1 MPDKLE
7 LQLASLDKRVN
18 AVEKLVQKAPAAD
31 PTMVVLIKRVDTLEK
46 RIDVMG
52 KSVEQLKAIVA
63 QIGKSLEGKKDQAS
77 MEQLAQKQAEK
88 ETRKIIDEMKL
99 QVKDAQLDAR
109 MKVIETKLEMTMKAA
124 LSAGPR

>member
-18 AVEKLVQKAPAAD
+18 AVEKLAQKAPAAD

-99 QVKDAQLDAR
+99 QAKDVQLDAR
-109 MKVIETKLEMTMKAA
+109 MQVIETKLEMTLKAA
-124 LSAGPR
+124 LSPGPR